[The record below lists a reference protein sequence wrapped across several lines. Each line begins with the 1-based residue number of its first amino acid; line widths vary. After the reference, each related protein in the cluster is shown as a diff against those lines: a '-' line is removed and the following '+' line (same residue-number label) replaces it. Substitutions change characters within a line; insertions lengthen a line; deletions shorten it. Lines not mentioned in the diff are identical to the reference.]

1 MQQGS
6 QPNGGQ
12 QMHPMQYMQQMGMMS
27 PQQHPLQYMQH
38 MMSPHA
44 GAVPGTMMQR
54 TQTLQGADSS
64 MMTIQNQLLP
74 PNMQTPASSMT
85 GPSPWQPGM
94 MMQPQFMPSPCG
106 LAAQPGTQPQAIVAM
121 APPHPGA
128 GAVPLALPA
137 PPLEGLFADDDH
149 KLSTSYRMLGAI
161 FKNGPR
167 GTIPKKVRSSCIHR
181 HDPGEWTLFRLSLLE
196 EAETDCLVYVISGIK
211 PCTRISDLHCR
222 TKGQLRDA
230 IAGEARRVA
239 AAQPERLR
247 GLAHDLSNVVREA
260 LRLGFDADDLP
271 KGFLKSMSPDIIAK
285 NNIQTS
291 AVAAPTVQT
300 AQQQAVVVKSQVPAQ
315 QQMLHDASVAKRRK
329 LMSAMV
335 SSMMLE
341 DGAIDAAQDTTSAP
355 AVLAGSQVAGAGEPG
370 QTALAI
376 ADKADETAALAA
388 AQQQAVVVQSQVQ
401 AQEQMLH
408 DASVAKR
415 RKLMEALS
423 SMMLEDGAFDAAQ
436 DTTTAPAVLAG
447 SQVAG
452 AGEPGQTAL
461 AIADKADETAALA
474 ADPTGEAHDTIGWMN
489 NGAVL
494 NLPAEM
500 QQKLQQIAMK
510 ESLRLQADTDALLN
524 QLG

>member
-271 KGFLKSMSPDIIAK
+271 KGFLKSMSVGPYSDFIAK
-285 NNIQTS
+285 TNIQTS
-291 AVAAPTVQT
+291 AVAAPTLQT

-329 LMSAMV
+329 LMEAMV

-341 DGAIDAAQDTTSAP
+341 DGAIDAAQDTTS
-355 AVLAGSQVAGAGEPG
+355 
-370 QTALAI
+370 
-376 ADKADETAALAA
+376 
-388 AQQQAVVVQSQVQ
+388 
-401 AQEQMLH
+401 
-408 DASVAKR
+408 
-415 RKLMEALS
+415 
-423 SMMLEDGAFDAAQ
+423 
-436 DTTTAPAVLAG
+436 APAVLAG

-494 NLPAEM
+494 NLPADM